1 MDHPAYQVGT
11 ALVAAAAAAVVVVR
25 TGFVRF
31 RRRLRAYI
39 ERTGDIEWRRDTTGG
54 GVCAVLGYEL
64 ELDLL
69 GTFAY
74 RVRRRADEPTLFA
87 ELAGELRGK
96 VPPVSPPPFPLVRDR
111 IFPLLKRAASLPVP
125 HGYAPENR
133 IVRHPLDD
141 DVCVAYV
148 IEGQHTFTYV
158 TEGMLPVWG
167 VGGDA
172 LHELAL
178 SNLRTRTS
186 HILDEIGGR
195 RAEYVSLDGF
205 DAARALVAE
214 MIIPAGID
222 PPLLAIPH
230 EHACLIAGASD
241 RARLSARAQEMFA
254 TARIPL
260 TPRLYRLTPGGL
272 RPEVRWEPTGENA
285 DRRPQNAE
293 GGTQEG

>member
-1 MDHPAYQVGT
+1 MLLAAI
-11 ALVAAAAAAVVVVR
+11 ALVAAAAAVVMR

-31 RRRLRAYI
+31 RRRLRAYL
-39 ERTGDIEWRRDTTGG
+39 ERTGDIEWRRDTAGG

-74 RVRRRADEPTLFA
+74 RLRRRAEEPALFA

-111 IFPLLKRAASLPVP
+111 IFPLLKRSVFLPVP

-141 DVCVAYV
+141 DVCIAYV
-148 IEGQHTFTYV
+148 IEGQHKVTYV

-167 VGGDA
+167 VSGDA
-172 LHELAL
+172 LHDLAL

-214 MIIPAGID
+214 LIIPAGLD
-222 PPLLAIPH
+222 PPLLAIPD
-230 EHACLIAGASD
+230 EHACLIAAASD
-241 RARLSARAQEMFA
+241 RVRLSARAQELFA
-254 TARIPL
+254 TARVPL
-260 TPRLYRLTPGGL
+260 TPRLYRHTPSGL
-272 RPEVRWEPTGENA
+272 VPLEE
-285 DRRPQNAE
+285 
-293 GGTQEG
+293 